1 MPLAD
6 TTREPP
12 RPAPRGAPDVLGALG
27 PARRALRKGLRGPL
41 VAALVVAAAFFGGFG
56 LWSVLAPLAS
66 AAVAPGTISPEGHR
80 KTVEHLEGGIIR
92 EIAVKD
98 GDRIAAGQVLMVLE
112 DTQAL
117 ARYRLQQ
124 ARHLTL
130 RSLEARLQAEESG
143 AAGVDW
149 TTVPD
154 GPGQADAIADQQAIF
169 AARLETMASVRKIL
183 EQRIAQLQEEIQGL
197 EAQIVSGTRQ
207 LELIAKEVGA
217 VETLLKKG
225 LARMPR
231 LLALQRSQA
240 EIEGRRAANRAS
252 IARAR
257 QAIGEAEIQVTA
269 LRVNRRDEAAK
280 ELGDVRAE
288 LAQVEE
294 RMGGA
299 RDILAR
305 TVITAPV
312 SGTVFDLRH
321 KTTGGVVQP
330 GEPILDIVPQGDDL
344 LVDARVS
351 PADIDV
357 VAVGFDAE
365 VTLTAF
371 PQRNLPRLTGQVRHL
386 SADRITDPQN
396 GDVYYLAR
404 VKISGDALADLGD
417 DIELLPGMPADVMI
431 FTGTLTLFEYLTDPL
446 TASLHRSMRE
456 R

>member
-1 MPLAD
+1 MSEETKPA
-6 TTREPP
+6 P

-41 VAALVVAAAFFGGFG
+41 VASLGVALAFFGGFA

-80 KTVEHLEGGIIR
+80 KTVQHLEGGIIR

-98 GDRIAAGQVLMVLE
+98 GDRVAAGQILMVLE

-117 ARYRLQQ
+117 ARFRLQQ
-124 ARHLTL
+124 ARNLTL
-130 RSLEARLQAEESG
+130 RALEARLQAEES
-143 AAGVDW
+143 W
-149 TTVPD
+149 
-154 GPGQADAIADQQAIF
+154 
-169 AARLETMASVRKIL
+169 REIL
-183 EQRIAQLQEEIQGL
+183 ERRIAQLEEEIQGL
-197 EAQIVSGTRQ
+197 EAQILSGTRQ
-207 LELIAKEVGA
+207 LELIAKEVVS
-217 VETLLKKG
+217 VEALLKKG
-225 LARMPR
+225 LARLPR

-240 EIEGRRAANRAS
+240 DIEGRRAANRAA
-252 IARAR
+252 IARSR
-257 QAIGEAEIQVTA
+257 QAIGEAELQIMA
-269 LRVNRRDEAAK
+269 LEVNRRDEAAK

-288 LAQVEE
+288 LGQVEE

-299 RDILAR
+299 RDVLSR

-312 SGTVFDLRH
+312 PGTVFDLRH
-321 KTTGGVVQP
+321 KTTGVVVQP
-330 GEPILDIVPQGDDL
+330 GEPIMDIVPGGDDL

-386 SADRITDPQN
+386 SADSITDAKS
-396 GDVYYLAR
+396 GEVYYLAR
-404 VKISGDALADLGD
+404 IEIEGDALAELGGD
-417 DIELLPGMPADVMI
+417 VELLPGMPADVMI
-431 FTGTLTLFEYLTDPL
+431 FTGTLSLFEYLTDPL
-446 TASLHRSMRE
+446 MASLHRSLRE
-456 R
+456 H